1 MPAHSKK
8 ERWGLDMGCGNKA
21 NGRGTALRGRDPPSP
36 RLRGGKHVAARES
49 AVMPAHS
56 KKGAM
61 VAR

>member
-21 NGRGTALRGRDPPSP
+21 NGSSTAFEGP
-36 RLRGGKHVAARES
+36 RPAFAKAAGKHVAARES

-56 KKGAM
+56 KKG
-61 VAR
+61 R